1 MLVRWA
7 SLQIAASELSTLPS
21 ISASDAVLL
30 QLACSYTAA
39 SAASLADTPL
49 PFSTAHAAGLR
60 MTIEAVTELV
70 ASRRSLLAAVAPPP
84 IELGSS
90 QLLTGAAAFPLF
102 GRLKRAGSVEHLAG
116 ESEVPPVVLPVE
128 LSLVPDKVSSLAEV
142 CTALRHTVQL
152 CEVLANQMVHV
163 GNSYCVRIALIQH
176 LVTSVMPL
184 PLPATHPE
192 REKHCFWFSQPM
204 RYETQADLL
213 RLLSMVCRHFA
224 ACCFSI
230 KVTRSFDAV
239 RLVIVACLATVADAV
254 MRIRTCDVP
263 SLLCLSYSGAAPGP
277 GGPFGFEIG
286 AFAVESEDLQLSS
299 PELHTARAK
308 VLDYFAAQKAFVLP
322 SRVVFRFEQSMEFAE
337 GESALLR
344 QLCLHTAFPTE
355 PARDLLPLYLS
366 GESRLVLENYPEL
379 GFFRD
384 IVFIFKLLMVPSSE
398 ALPEIY
404 SWLPLDA
411 ALTWRYNSAE
421 GFIVTGFGARRLSPA
436 ALQQQLDKGE
446 DSWVSRGLRRMLG
459 LKEKPR
465 APPSSADPSALYKS
479 EMGEEIR
486 IETEEDVLHLKSL
499 PSFDGA
505 LRPREAELLFQYL
518 TVPYLRVPLL
528 LRFFSQPSHVHALG
542 SPKLQAALDAAL
554 FEPGLWQSEMVK
566 TAPQHIPAPTR
577 AHLATPSG
585 ILFNELTRSPT
596 AVSESI
602 LALTG
607 LALELDSGRY
617 DPGSANCAASLY
629 ILRVASRVEGFVRTV
644 LAANKR
650 FRSRRHRPAPE
661 LQAAAAGGS
670 VVGGGAPA
678 RGLVCVRTLEALL
691 QCANRLKVALRGSWP
706 PWWRGGATSASHRV
720 S

>member
-1 MLVRWA
+1 M
-7 SLQIAASELSTLPS
+7 
-21 ISASDAVLL
+21 
-30 QLACSYTAA
+30 
-39 SAASLADTPL
+39 
-49 PFSTAHAAGLR
+49 
-60 MTIEAVTELV
+60 
-70 ASRRSLLAAVAPPP
+70 
-84 IELGSS
+84 
-90 QLLTGAAAFPLF
+90 
-102 GRLKRAGSVEHLAG
+102 
-116 ESEVPPVVLPVE
+116 
-128 LSLVPDKVSSLAEV
+128 
-142 CTALRHTVQL
+142 
-152 CEVLANQMVHV
+152 
-163 GNSYCVRIALIQH
+163 
-176 LVTSVMPL
+176 
-184 PLPATHPE
+184 
-192 REKHCFWFSQPM
+192 
-204 RYETQADLL
+204 
-213 RLLSMVCRHFA
+213 
-224 ACCFSI
+224 
-230 KVTRSFDAV
+230 
-239 RLVIVACLATVADAV
+239 
-254 MRIRTCDVP
+254 
-263 SLLCLSYSGAAPGP
+263 
-277 GGPFGFEIG
+277 
-286 AFAVESEDLQLSS
+286 
-299 PELHTARAK
+299 
-308 VLDYFAAQKAFVLP
+308 
-322 SRVVFRFEQSMEFAE
+322 
-337 GESALLR
+337 
-344 QLCLHTAFPTE
+344 
-355 PARDLLPLYLS
+355 
-366 GESRLVLENYPEL
+366 LENYPEL
-379 GFFRD
+379 GLFRD

-528 LRFFSQPSHVHALG
+528 LRFFSQPSRIHALG

-629 ILRVASRVEGFVRTV
+629 ILRVASRVEGFCVPSSPPPS
-644 LAANKR
+644 A
-650 FRSRRHRPAPE
+650 FRRRCHRPAPE
-661 LQAAAAGGS
+661 LQAAAARA
-670 VVGGGAPA
+670 GAWSAAA
-678 RGLVCVRTLEALL
+678 RPLVASCVVRTLARRS
-691 QCANRLKVALRGSWP
+691 C
-706 PWWRGGATSASHRV
+706 SAPTA
-720 S
+720 